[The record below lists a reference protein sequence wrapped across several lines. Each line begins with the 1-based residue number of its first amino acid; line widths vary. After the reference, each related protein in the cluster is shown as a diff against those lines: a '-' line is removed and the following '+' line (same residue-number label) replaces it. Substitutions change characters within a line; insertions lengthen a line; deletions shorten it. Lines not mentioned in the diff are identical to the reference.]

1 MAQGMRSIAGVMRLF
16 RRGLWVLLLP
26 AACGGGATERGRKP
40 AVIEARDGATV
51 EAAPGDVV
59 DLVVTRP
66 VAVSEEHQF
75 SWAKVPEI
83 EGNVVRLARVR
94 VEPPPPDVDGGQTRH
109 HYELE
114 AVSPGRAVVVL
125 RRLDAG
131 PLAPTEAAELE
142 ILVRERGA
150 GPR

>member
-1 MAQGMRSIAGVMRLF
+1 MAQGGRSIVGVVRLL

-26 AACGGGATERGRKP
+26 AACAGGATERGRKP
-40 AVIEARDGATV
+40 AVIEARHGATV
-51 EAAPGDVV
+51 EATPGDIV

-75 SWAKVPEI
+75 SWAKAPEI
-83 EGNVVRLARVR
+83 EGDAVRFARVR
-94 VEPPPPDVDGGQTRH
+94 VEPPPPDVDGGETTH

-114 AVSPGRAVVVL
+114 AVSSGRAVVVL
-125 RRLDAG
+125 ERLDPG
-131 PLAPTEAAELE
+131 PLAPTEAAKLE

-150 GPR
+150 VSR